1 MFQIE
6 LFHKYLTLKTNMAID
21 IGEKKQKHTQQN
33 SSSSFCLYSAASC
46 LLNIEAFVYNPP
58 NGWIPIPS
66 PSNNLGVIQLYG
78 RYRLHAALLFA
89 LQAICT
95 NHELLLL
102 LLVSNCRYLV
112 FAFFSLPGAT

>member
-1 MFQIE
+1 
-6 LFHKYLTLKTNMAID
+6 MAID
-21 IGEKKQKHTQQN
+21 IGKKKTKQKHTQQY

-46 LLNIEAFVYNPP
+46 LLNIEAFVYDNPP
-58 NGWIPIPS
+58 NGWIPIPF
-66 PSNNLGVIQLYG
+66 PSNNLGVIQLEG
-78 RYRLHAALLFA
+78 RYRLHAASLFA